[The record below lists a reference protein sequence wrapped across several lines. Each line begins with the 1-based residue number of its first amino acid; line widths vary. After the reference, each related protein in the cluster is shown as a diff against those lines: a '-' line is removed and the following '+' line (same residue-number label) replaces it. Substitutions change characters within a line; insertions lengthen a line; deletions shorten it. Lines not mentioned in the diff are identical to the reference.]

1 MSIDDELKAAG
12 MLTVSELM
20 EGHPLKGFLV
30 HRGVNDLDKF
40 SQWLDMRTKE
50 MLDMKARMNLDKRD
64 DGELFE
70 WVLSHCAILQEVRIN
85 FNAAIT
91 PHND

>member
-1 MSIDDELKAAG
+1 MLYNGSYGRLSGVTGMSIDDELKAAG

-30 HRGVNDLDKF
+30 HRGVNDIDKF

-64 DGELFE
+64 DD
-70 WVLSHCAILQEVRIN
+70 LQ
-85 FNAAIT
+85 
-91 PHND
+91 